1 MLITSTPM
9 PRSPKTKHFNH
20 SVFLGIDPGLADT
33 GFGIVEKK
41 NGKLSMIDYGSIRTP
56 ADMAN
61 EQRLSVI
68 HETLQ
73 KIITNYSPTLIGV
86 EKLFFCKNITTAI
99 AVGQARGVVL
109 LTAYQ
114 AGLTLVE
121 FTPLQIKSAVTG
133 YGQATKQQM
142 QQMVKTILKLKQIPQ
157 PDDAADALG
166 IAICSA
172 HSKLFLDNK

>member
-1 MLITSTPM
+1 MSITSTPM
-9 PRSPKTKHFNH
+9 PRSPKAKH
-20 SVFLGIDPGLADT
+20 SIFLGIDPGLADT

-41 NGKLSMIDYGSIRTP
+41 DGKLSMVDYGSIRTP

-61 EQRLSVI
+61 EQRLAI
-68 HETLQ
+68 IQETLQ
-73 KIITNYSPTLIGV
+73 KIIATYSPTLIGV

-142 QQMVKTILKLKQIPQ
+142 QQMVKTILKLKQTPQ

-172 HSKLFLDNK
+172 HSKLFLDKE